1 MKTIFKYVVYTIL
14 GMVTTVY
21 FLECC
26 ANQHSELSEKYREE
40 SVELQRG
47 E

>member
-1 MKTIFKYVVYTIL
+1 MKTMLKYVLYAIL

-26 ANQHSELSEKYREE
+26 ANQHSELSEKYRKECIE
-40 SVELQRG
+40 HQRG